1 MWIMFFS
8 LLCCCG
14 WLGPSITCE
23 LVISLSLFFFALIS
37 SFSLFCCI
45 GSVFAKHNI
54 STVERLLGAC
64 VLSLSNTL
72 PHTHVSG
79 IAPLRLWTPHLSGKR
94 IGRSNVCVYCWM
106 GHCIATL
113 APCVGLRFTSDT
125 LVCST
130 RKENVFL
137 KAFCSGKD
145 FSALKEWCVTSNYS
159 HFNGFFT
166 SLFPFSEDQKS
177 CLYYFS
183 SRSRMY
189 FMVLF
194 CFSFLTFLPRSI
206 YFFLQ
211 FGFCVFPLLV
221 ASNVAS
227 KTCLYVSVW
236 ILITS

>member
-94 IGRSNVCVYCWM
+94 IGRSNVCVYTAGWGIASPHWLPVSDWGLHRTPWCAAPGRKTFFWKLFVLEKTSAPSKNDVLHLIIHILM
-106 GHCIATL
+106 GFSLPCFHFQKIRSLVYTILAAEVECISWFCFVFLFSPFYPLNLFFPTI
-113 APCVGLRFTSDT
+113 RFLCFS
-125 LVCST
+125 LT
-130 RKENVFL
+130 RGFERGFENVSL
-137 KAFCSGKD
+137 CFCLD
-145 FSALKEWCVTSNYS
+145 FNY
-159 HFNGFFT
+159 
-166 SLFPFSEDQKS
+166 
-177 CLYYFS
+177 
-183 SRSRMY
+183 
-189 FMVLF
+189 
-194 CFSFLTFLPRSI
+194 
-206 YFFLQ
+206 
-211 FGFCVFPLLV
+211 
-221 ASNVAS
+221 
-227 KTCLYVSVW
+227 
-236 ILITS
+236 

>member
-1 MWIMFFS
+1 MNQIPPQSKSSVVPWFS
-8 LLCCCG
+8 FPHRPFLFPLSTNI
-14 WLGPSITCE
+14 WLYSQDPSIYVKHVF
-23 LVISLSLFFFALIS
+23 LIIVLLWLAWSFRYLWVGHLSLSLFFALVS

-79 IAPLRLWTPHLSGKR
+79 IAPLRLWTPHLSGKH

-145 FSALKEWCVTSNYS
+145 FSDLKERCY
-159 HFNGFFT
+159 
-166 SLFPFSEDQKS
+166 
-177 CLYYFS
+177 
-183 SRSRMY
+183 
-189 FMVLF
+189 
-194 CFSFLTFLPRSI
+194 I
-206 YFFLQ
+206 
-211 FGFCVFPLLV
+211 
-221 ASNVAS
+221 
-227 KTCLYVSVW
+227 
-236 ILITS
+236 